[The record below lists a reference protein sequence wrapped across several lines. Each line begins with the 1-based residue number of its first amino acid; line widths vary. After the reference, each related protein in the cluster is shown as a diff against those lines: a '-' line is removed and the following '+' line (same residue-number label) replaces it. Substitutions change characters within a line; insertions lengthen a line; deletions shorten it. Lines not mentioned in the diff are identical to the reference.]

1 MKKITATF
9 FLFVFLL
16 VLVTGCRENGDPLA
30 YQRGEITADI
40 IICKNGSSVSG
51 ELYLGRLT
59 DGTER
64 DFCLVLTSPEHVR
77 GIKLERKDGKFCAE
91 SGGYS
96 FTPPGDLLLVAELFS
111 LDGSIISAETDLV
124 DGKTATKILVSSQ
137 IGNVTVYLSEDGP
150 PLKISSDKME
160 IILKS

>member
-1 MKKITATF
+1 MKKFTLTF

-16 VLVTGCRENGDPLA
+16 ISFTGCRENGDPLA

-51 ELYLGRLT
+51 ELYLGRQT
-59 DGTER
+59 DGTPR
-64 DFCLVLTSPEHVR
+64 DLRLVLTSPEHVK
-77 GIKLERKDGKFCAE
+77 GIKLERKDGKLCAE

-96 FTPPGDLLLVAELFS
+96 FTPPEELLFVSELFS

-124 DGKTATKILVSSQ
+124 DGKTATKILVSSK
-137 IGNVTVYLSEDGP
+137 IGKVTVYLSENGTP
-150 PLKISSDKME
+150 IKISSDKME
-160 IILKS
+160 IILK